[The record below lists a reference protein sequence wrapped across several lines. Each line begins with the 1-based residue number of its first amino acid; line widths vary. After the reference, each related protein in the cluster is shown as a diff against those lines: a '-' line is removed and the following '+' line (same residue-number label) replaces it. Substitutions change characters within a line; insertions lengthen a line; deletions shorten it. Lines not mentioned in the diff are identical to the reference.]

1 MSDRL
6 DPLYRQNQDY
16 QPLHDGTFWI
26 LSDAEGWGLAFDE
39 PVYRVWS
46 SFDGRPTEK
55 VVAEVSSQSGVSQA
69 FAQSTAKVLA
79 RAGMLLPSQPLPSLK
94 HEPSADVSD
103 LNPFPQVSIII
114 LASRQARVHLE
125 SCLPSVQVQSY
136 PNLEVILVDN
146 QTTDDSAEFAR
157 REYPQ
162 VRVLSTPE
170 PMGFAGANNWAME
183 QARGE
188 FFFLV
193 NEATEM
199 EPDCIA
205 ECMRV
210 MLGSAEIAV
219 VAPKMKLFYMRDF
232 YNSMGNSTHA
242 DGNSHDNYIGYLD
255 VGQFDDTEQVFT
267 ACFGAALLR
276 RSVVKDIGYMDE
288 EFFVYYSDTDWS
300 YRARIGGYDVV
311 AAPRAVIYHKF
322 TATIGAMASTFK
334 LGLVIYSR
342 LRFAWKN
349 LDFRRACR
357 FLGLYFKG
365 DIGGYLWAKQNGMK
379 DAMATYRQTRLKWL
393 RSLPEVT
400 QARRRTRRRQ
410 RPPFSDDKAFALAAQ
425 APRPAMYGKYP
436 VLAAPFIRNHY
447 MSLQIFSPESAP
459 GPEDLA
465 PVDAAQPP
473 SPLSLV
479 GRGWHVLR
487 EKGVRGFMAE
497 THRYFLWRIMPK

>member
-1 MSDRL
+1 MTDRL
-6 DPLYRQNQDY
+6 DPLYRQNPDY
-16 QPLHDGTFWI
+16 QPRHDGTFWL
-26 LSDAEGWGLAFDE
+26 LSDAEGWGLACDE

-46 SFDGRPTEK
+46 SFDGRPTEE
-55 VVAEVSSQSGVSQA
+55 VVGEASSQSGVSQA
-69 FAQSTAKVLA
+69 FVQSTAKVLA
-79 RAGMLLPSQPLPSLK
+79 RAGMLLPSQPLPSLRRV
-94 HEPSADVSD
+94 PFTDVSD
-103 LNPFPQVSIII
+103 LSPYPQVSIII

-125 SCLPSVQVQSY
+125 SCLPSVQAQIY

-146 QTTDDSAEFAR
+146 QTTDESAEFAR

-162 VRVLSTPE
+162 IRVLSTPE

-193 NEATEM
+193 NEDTEM

-210 MLGSAEIAV
+210 MLGSEQIAV

-232 YNSMGNSTHA
+232 YNSMGNSIHA
-242 DGNSHDNYIGYLD
+242 DGNSHDNFIGYLD
-255 VGQFDDTEQVFT
+255 VGQFDEMDQVFT
-267 ACFGAALLR
+267 ACFGAAMLR
-276 RSVVKDIGYMDE
+276 GSVVEDIGYMDE

-300 YRARIGGYDVV
+300 YRARIGGYDIV

-334 LGLVIYSR
+334 LGLVTYSR
-342 LRFAWKN
+342 LRFAWKD
-349 LDFRRACR
+349 LDFGRACR

-379 DAMATYRQTRLKWL
+379 DAMATYRQTRRKWL
-393 RSLPEVT
+393 RALPEVT
-400 QARRRTRRRQ
+400 AARRQIRRRR
-410 RPPFSDDKAFALAAQ
+410 RPPFSDDQAFALAAQ

-436 VLAAPFIRNHY
+436 VLAAPFIRSHY
-447 MSLQIFSPESAP
+447 MGLQIFRPESAP
-459 GPEDLA
+459 EPGDLA
-465 PVDAAQPP
+465 PIDVAQSP
-473 SPLSLV
+473 PLSSLA
-479 GRGWHVLR
+479 GRAWQVLR
-487 EKGVRGFMAE
+487 ENGVRGFVAE
-497 THRYFLWRIMPK
+497 TRSYFLWRIMPK